1 MLINSKQN
9 QDHYAVLGLS
19 KYRYKATDEQIKKA
33 HRKKVL
39 KHHPD
44 KRAASG
50 ATEDDS
56 FFKCIQKGMFPC
68 FRATTTHTNSLTA
81 MEVLSDPAR
90 RRQFDSVDE
99 GANRDPPSKKAKG
112 NFFKLWSIVFDSEA
126 RFSKNQPV
134 PKFGDEKSTEQAV
147 EEFYNFWYNFDSW
160 RTFEYLDEDVPDD
173 NENRDQKR
181 FVERKNKAS
190 RAKRKTED
198 TARLRKLVDDCQNL
212 DTRIKA
218 FKDAKKKQRNAKRDA
233 RDAEEKRAAEEA
245 RAKAEEDKKRKE
257 EEEVAAKAS
266 KESSKKAKEAAK
278 NAVKKNK
285 RVLKGSVK
293 DANYFVSGA
302 PPPDVIGRLLSDV
315 ELIIAK
321 IDVDDLG
328 VFAKKLEA
336 NKGAAAVKAA
346 YLAQASEMVSKGLI
360 KAGELKFLTPA

>member
-1 MLINSKQN
+1 
-9 QDHYAVLGLS
+9 
-19 KYRYKATDEQIKKA
+19 
-33 HRKKVL
+33 
-39 KHHPD
+39 
-44 KRAASG
+44 
-50 ATEDDS
+50 
-56 FFKCIQKGMFPC
+56 
-68 FRATTTHTNSLTA
+68 

-99 GANRDPPSKKAKG
+99 DANRDPPTKKAKG
-112 NFFKLWSIVFDSEA
+112 NFFKLWSVVFESEA

-181 FVERKNKAS
+181 SVERKNKAS
-190 RAKRKTED
+190 RTKRKTED

-218 FKDAKKKQRNAKRDA
+218 FRDAKKKQRNAKRDA
-233 RDAEEKRAAEEA
+233 RDAEEKRVAEEA
-245 RAKAEEDKKRKE
+245 RIKAEEDKKRKE

-278 NAVKKNK
+278 TAVKKNK

-293 DANYFVSGA
+293 DANYFVSGIA
-302 PPPDVIGRLLSDV
+302 SPDVIDKVLSDV

-321 IDVDDLG
+321 IDAEDLG

-336 NKGAAAVKAA
+336 NKGADAVKAT
-346 YLAQASEMVSKGLI
+346 YLAQASGMVSKGLI
-360 KAGELKFLTPA
+360 KAGELKILTSA